1 MFIGEHRHS
10 IDDKGRLQVPA
21 KWRVQLAEGA
31 VVTKGFDGSLKLYP
45 ATKWQEVAIKLA
57 TLPESQPESR
67 AFVRQ
72 TLAGAVDFEPDK
84 LGRFVI
90 PGFLREF
97 AKLSKDTVL
106 TGHADH
112 IEIWDIKVWES
123 YLSKIDT
130 TTPEYIQ
137 TLTDIG
143 I

>member
-1 MFIGEHRHS
+1 MFIGEYRHS

-45 ATKWQEVAIKLA
+45 AAKWQEVVTKLA
-57 TLPESQPESR
+57 TLPESQPASR

-72 TLAGAVDFEPDK
+72 ILAGAVDFEPDK

-90 PGFLREF
+90 PPFLRQF
-97 AKLSKDTVL
+97 AEITKDTVL

-112 IEIWDIKVWES
+112 IEIWGVTAWET

-130 TTPEYIQ
+130 STPEYVQ